1 MRYFLSKIM
10 SFPHFLHPL
19 FTHLINYAITIYL
32 VKVTAKKGKK
42 AVSKTLK
49 ANVKVVNAG
58 LKFTAAP
65 TEMAVG
71 TEDKVTTKK
80 CPSVAKVSYKSSDDT
95 IATVDAAT
103 GVVKAVK
110 AGKVTITATSDYGK
124 EVTTDINV
132 KKAIIKS
139 ATQTEYNKVEAV
151 IVGDAKNIKAGDLK
165 VTNTATKATVAV
177 KSISAKKDAADTYVI
192 ETFTGMT
199 DAKDYTV
206 EYEGSVATFTATDNT
221 VAKVSLTKTEVPAG
235 IKTDVKAVTMDAKG
249 VILGY
254 FGLSDADS
262 SKGKV
267 TTALTITKGY
277 VEGTSVYLPTV
288 GDTMVAKVTYHTGTF
303 ASDGTETGKIEDT
316 LTITAVDPSAVN
328 YNYALTIAKTA
339 PTWTAASF
347 KANNAIKVGVTDQQ
361 IFFRITDN
369 DGNEIDNYN
378 AYTVETADPTK
389 LVLNAQQLTKNDGVA
404 VKGVSAADTYVLI
417 KKDGNVVASLAVK
430 VQGEAVATSVDL
442 DKTSVTVMTGKSVQE
457 TLTAK
462 LKDQYGNDMTV
473 ATAKVENL
481 SKPDGGVAPSLTA
494 STGAKSEVKVSGNTF
509 ASAVKTGSYTYK
521 ITLANATDKKEITRT
536 FTVVYVDSADVQSYQ
551 LSLPSEVDTTV
562 KADTAN
568 ADAYQ
573 VQIKVVKMA
582 NGAAVADYTSDSTNA
597 KAVTYTVK
605 DKDGKDVSS
614 DFLTTA
620 SDVLTVSTV
629 TKTAIGYK
637 KNLAAGTYYV
647 TAKFQTKQEKAD
659 GSFTGDFKDVAVSGS
674 FTIKDTQDT
683 AASIKV
689 KKNNLNSSAFRTA
702 LQDKTNYIE
711 ITYDGVSQTITA
723 SDIAKVNGT
732 IAGNTAYVTSVE
744 VYVELT
750 DSASHNKVLITVPVN
765 QTFTNVSGDLN

>member
-404 VKGVSAADTYVLI
+404 VKGVSAA
-417 KKDGNVVASLAVK
+417 
-430 VQGEAVATSVDL
+430 
-442 DKTSVTVMTGKSVQE
+442 
-457 TLTAK
+457 
-462 LKDQYGNDMTV
+462 
-473 ATAKVENL
+473 
-481 SKPDGGVAPSLTA
+481 
-494 STGAKSEVKVSGNTF
+494 
-509 ASAVKTGSYTYK
+509 
-521 ITLANATDKKEITRT
+521 
-536 FTVVYVDSADVQSYQ
+536 
-551 LSLPSEVDTTV
+551 
-562 KADTAN
+562 
-568 ADAYQ
+568 
-573 VQIKVVKMA
+573 
-582 NGAAVADYTSDSTNA
+582 
-597 KAVTYTVK
+597 
-605 DKDGKDVSS
+605 
-614 DFLTTA
+614 
-620 SDVLTVSTV
+620 VSTV
-629 TKTAIGYK
+629 Y
-637 KNLAAGTYYV
+637 
-647 TAKFQTKQEKAD
+647 
-659 GSFTGDFKDVAVSGS
+659 
-674 FTIKDTQDT
+674 
-683 AASIKV
+683 
-689 KKNNLNSSAFRTA
+689 A
-702 LQDKTNYIE
+702 L
-711 ITYDGVSQTITA
+711 
-723 SDIAKVNGT
+723 
-732 IAGNTAYVTSVE
+732 
-744 VYVELT
+744 
-750 DSASHNKVLITVPVN
+750 
-765 QTFTNVSGDLN
+765 